1 MTSVVSFT
9 GTLSGIGATSTLA
22 EIETTFTPPSNIS
35 GKLCYV
41 ESTFF
46 TWDFGTG
53 ITPTQNSR
61 DAFYVSCNWAQPLS
75 ASVDSD
81 VTKPTAPLAAQM
93 NNNFYAT
100 GPVLCRIPNGP
111 HPVRFSVYRPDK
123 GYLNGAS
130 GDCILALT
138 LKIVALDSRQP
149 LIGV

>member
-9 GTLSGIGATSTLA
+9 GTLSTVGATSTLA
-22 EIETTFTPPSNIS
+22 EIETLFIPTSNIS

-41 ESTFF
+41 EATFF
-46 TWDFGTG
+46 TWDFGSA

-61 DAFYVSCNWAQPLS
+61 DVFYVNCSWAQPLS
-75 ASVDSD
+75 GSCESD

-93 NNNFYAT
+93 NNNFFST
-100 GPVLCRIPNGP
+100 GPVLCRIPDGP